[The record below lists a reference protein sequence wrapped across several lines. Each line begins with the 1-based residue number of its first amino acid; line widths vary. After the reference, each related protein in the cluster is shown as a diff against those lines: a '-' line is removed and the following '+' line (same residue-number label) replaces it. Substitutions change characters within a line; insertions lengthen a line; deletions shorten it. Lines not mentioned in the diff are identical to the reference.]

1 MPNKNDLPKL
11 ESCMRLLYTVHDHYR
26 TEWFT
31 ATQID
36 SNAFEVD
43 TKRLLDLSVAYGF
56 IEFDEPSYRLKIE
69 PNAET
74 DRWESAL
81 REHTDQ
87 LVESIQQIKS
97 HDSTSRILTDELVHE
112 EQTFASISVSESD
125 DFESIIDSIQ
135 SLDSD
140 RDGIVLR
147 STAEYANEV
156 QRLADRL
163 CTPSELT
170 ETPVSEQFQKELSDV
185 VGNDKNDL
193 EFRLFLVDA

>member
-1 MPNKNDLPKL
+1 MPNKNDLPHF
-11 ESCMRLLYTVHDHYR
+11 ESCIQLLYTIHDHHK

-36 SNAFEVD
+36 SDAFDVD
-43 TKRLLDLSVAYGF
+43 PKRLLDLSVAYGF
-56 IEFDEPSYRLKIE
+56 IELDNPYYRLKIE
-69 PNAET
+69 PNAEA
-74 DRWESAL
+74 DRWGLAL

-87 LVESIQQIKS
+87 LVKSIQQING
-97 HDSTSRILTDELVHE
+97 DDGTPQVSTEKLVHE
-112 EQTFASISVSESD
+112 GRTFVSIPVSESD

-163 CTPSELT
+163 CTPSELAGM
-170 ETPVSEQFQKELSDV
+170 PVSEQFQKELTDV
-185 VGNDKNDL
+185 VGNNKNNL
-193 EFRLFLVDA
+193 EFRLFLADV